1 MQDMRLM
8 HHHIDD
14 TLVACSFSAIIHI
27 YIMPSHATAI
37 HEKYTTAIH
46 KHSATTITIHIYH
59 ENIPPL
65 YTITHK
71 HTSGHHLHT
80 MQSSSH
86 HMIVQ
91 VEYLSDGRNCHQ
103 HKLQQVKTACP
114 ASLVHG
120 IIRPPVQVADG
131 HNQYV
136 GTVGVPNAASKCITC
151 IRTC

>member
-1 MQDMRLM
+1 
-8 HHHIDD
+8 
-14 TLVACSFSAIIHI
+14 
-27 YIMPSHATAI
+27 
-37 HEKYTTAIH
+37 
-46 KHSATTITIHIYH
+46 
-59 ENIPPL
+59 
-65 YTITHK
+65 
-71 HTSGHHLHT
+71 
-80 MQSSSH
+80 
-86 HMIVQ
+86 MIVQ

-151 IRTC
+151 IRTCMKVVHTGKGHKESAVKGDKAIKL